1 MVVKQINPHIS
12 VDCVI
17 FGFDRS
23 KLKVLLIERDRTDG
37 NGQLLTD
44 LKLPGNFITDQED
57 LDQAAVR
64 ILEELTGLRELYL
77 QQFAVFGSPDRISD
91 SVDINWLRDT
101 TGMEIRRVVTTAYY
115 SLIRIDKSKRD
126 LVIKNRARWEDLSS
140 IKELAFDHNVI
151 IRYGLEAIRKE
162 IRFMPVVLELLPAR
176 FTIRQL
182 QALYEE
188 ILGVNLDNR
197 NFRKKVLKSEFLK
210 QLNIKQKG
218 VAHKPA
224 YYYKIN
230 KEHWKKAQTDMTE
243 FAF

>member
-1 MVVKQINPHIS
+1 MAVQQINPHIS

-23 KLKVLLIERDRTDG
+23 KLKVLLIERDRANG
-37 NGQLLTD
+37 NGELMTD

-64 ILEELTGLRELYL
+64 ILEELTGLKELFL
-77 QQFAVFGSPDRISD
+77 QQFGVFGSPERISD
-91 SVDINWLRDT
+91 AVDINWLRET

-115 SLIRIDKSKRD
+115 SLIRIDKSKRE
-126 LVIKNRARWEDLSS
+126 LVTQNRARWEDVSS
-140 IKELAFDHNVI
+140 IGDLAFDHNEI
-151 IRYGLEAIRKE
+151 IRYGLQAIRKE

-182 QALYEE
+182 QALYEK
-188 ILGVNLDNR
+188 ILGSGLDNR
-197 NFRKKVLKSEFLK
+197 NFRKKVLKSEYLK

-230 KEHWKKAQTDMTE
+230 REKWKKMQTDLNE